1 MCPIFPLI
9 KNCWTVAGAPHQS
22 FRSSFQGISVP
33 EHRSVGA
40 SCAFH
45 EHSYHLLSHFCE
57 DNISKVM
64 YIWFFANIPLH
75 VCILCRLVTWV
86 YQGGGVD
93 KGYIKV
99 AMGLYQFNHLISY
112 PVPFTL
118 SRFNMCHCFFWAFY
132 CRHSGAAVEFC
143 WMAGVL
149 GSSNDFTKDMKT
161 GMWKF
166 ESHVLHLFG
175 AHSKCGTC
183 GTVTWWNPLW
193 KTTPRG

>member
-1 MCPIFPLI
+1 MLVHLISPFDLRSKVFQYRNTGLWEPAAHSMSTPIISYL
-9 KNCWTVAGAPHQS
+9 
-22 FRSSFQGISVP
+22 ISVKTILA
-33 EHRSVGA
+33 RSCISDFLLTYLCMFVY
-40 SCAFH
+40 CAVWLLG
-45 EHSYHLLSHFCE
+45 SIRGVVLTKRTLKWQWAYINLYH
-57 DNISKVM
+57 
-64 YIWFFANIPLH
+64 
-75 VCILCRLVTWV
+75 
-86 YQGGGVD
+86 
-93 KGYIKV
+93 
-99 AMGLYQFNHLISY
+99 NHLISY

-143 WMAGVL
+143 WMPGVL

-183 GTVTWWNPLW
+183 GTVT
-193 KTTPRG
+193 